1 MKFKQYRTEKEE
13 MTMIAFRTG
22 AVWDLILLLVLS
34 ATSYYYMNKALKG
47 EELPKIRT
55 LAAIEAMEEGVGRS
69 VEADKPVHFAMGA
82 SGGQLYSTLVSMT
95 LTGLAMAN
103 YVARLCAKLNARLI
117 VHMPGQAESIP
128 AVEGQVRE
136 GYLREGK
143 PEMFIREDMRYY
155 GRQASSWTQGVTAS
169 YAEEGVGVNISV
181 GIFYS
186 DCPISLELAKFHGG
200 MNIGGT
206 GRWIMAYAFA
216 MMCDYVLLGE
226 EIYAGAAQVSENPL
240 MLSGIAI
247 EEIGKL
253 FVYGMIALGLVLSV
267 LGVSAATTFGF

>member
-1 MKFKQYRTEKEE
+1 
-13 MTMIAFRTG
+13 MIAFRTG
-22 AVWDLILLLVLS
+22 AVWDLVVLLVL
-34 ATSYYYMNKALKG
+34 AAASYYYMSKALRG
-47 EELPKIRT
+47 EELPRIRT
-55 LAAIEAMEEGVGRS
+55 IAAVEAMEEGVGRS
-69 VEADKPVHFAMGA
+69 VEADLPVHFAMGA

-95 LTGLAMAN
+95 LTGLAMAE

-117 VHMPGQAESIP
+117 VHMPGQAYSIP
-128 AVEGQVRE
+128 AIEGMVRE

-143 PEMFIREDMRYY
+143 PEMFVREDMRFY
-155 GRQASSWTQGVTAS
+155 GGGSSTWTQGVTAS
-169 YAEEGVGVNISV
+169 YMTEGVGVNISV

-186 DCPISLELAKFHGG
+186 DCPISLEMAKFYGG

-226 EIYAGAAQVSENPL
+226 EIYAGAAKVSENPL

-247 EEIGKL
+247 EEIGKF
-253 FVYGMIALGLVLSV
+253 FVYGMIALGFILSFF
-267 LGVSAATTFGF
+267 GISGATIFGL